1 MCFRFARLKLKMQLN
16 EFRAWKE
23 WKEVWLSI
31 KMVIT
36 TICLQWSFLYL
47 YCSHLCLVSI
57 VFCKHILIVGVCVR
71 ATNIPPASVTHYCA
85 LLHMLVKKAKSSIRE
100 LDQTNDLTFIRVRT
114 RTNEIMIAPGIS
126 GFFQRYSLLCSYC
139 FFMFHF
145 WCALLKASWLCYTM

>member
-1 MCFRFARLKLKMQLN
+1 M
-16 EFRAWKE
+16 
-23 WKEVWLSI
+23 
-31 KMVIT
+31 
-36 TICLQWSFLYL
+36 YL
-47 YCSHLCLVSI
+47 YCSHLGLVYI
-57 VFCKHILIVGVCVR
+57 VFCKHILILGVCVR

-126 GFFQRYSLLCSYC
+126 RSFQRYSLLCSDC

-145 WCALLKASWLCYTM
+145 WCFFKSIVAMLYNVILFCYFRGWFLAHRLARARFGAKLDHLWHVCSTAVRV